1 MFYKKKIILKYD
13 ERSKGNFYK
22 FTSELIKALYDSEMY
37 INISIN
43 SEENTMEM
51 NSTKRFKLFVEK
63 ISDNGREMIIIID
76 TEEPEEDFRIIP
88 DNSGTVFKIR
98 RRLSQENV
106 KLCLKNNEVKFI
118 CGVLITDKNPV
129 TDDELKDKFAKWVKE
144 NNWEFEGELIPKHI
158 GLKRKENK
166 KPNGRPCIKVDE
178 EKFKEV
184 YKGVEE
190 GSYTNVEAM
199 RMLKL
204 SKSTYYRRLKEIMKK
219 ENKDV

>member
-98 RRLSQENV
+98 RRLS
-106 KLCLKNNEVKFI
+106 
-118 CGVLITDKNPV
+118 
-129 TDDELKDKFAKWVKE
+129 
-144 NNWEFEGELIPKHI
+144 
-158 GLKRKENK
+158 
-166 KPNGRPCIKVDE
+166 
-178 EKFKEV
+178 
-184 YKGVEE
+184 
-190 GSYTNVEAM
+190 
-199 RMLKL
+199 
-204 SKSTYYRRLKEIMKK
+204 
-219 ENKDV
+219 